1 MKKYFLII
9 LLFAVGTYAQDQKD
23 ACSKFARIN
32 AILQAKHYKPKP
44 LNDSLSAY
52 IFNTVIDQLDENH
65 ILFTDSEYKALIV
78 HKHKIDDY
86 ITTQSCGFL
95 TDFTTTYKKALE
107 RKKKMIEEI
116 SSESITYF
124 TKDTMYYSKKAFAFV
139 NDTERLKRYNRK
151 KITYDILENIAE
163 QSSNKDSLL
172 KVLPK
177 LFAETKVKII
187 DTYLCKINNLLNPS
201 EGFETALYDRFFSV
215 FCSYFDPHSTYFN
228 YNERASFV
236 SSIST
241 QSYSLGIYVGTQD
254 GDDIIVDDV
263 IPGGPA
269 FKTNKIEKGDKLIK
283 LASNGKEYTV
293 SCASMEAINNMVVS
307 DTYKDVELTLRKKDG
322 TVYAVNVTKEIMKDD
337 QNLVYHYILG
347 SGDSKT
353 GYLKIPS
360 FYTNYD
366 NPDGKGVAADV
377 ATAVSKMAEQ
387 GIKGLIIDLQF
398 NGGGSM
404 DEVIQLCGMF
414 INYGPVTILT
424 DRQLKYNTIR
434 DYNRGM
440 LYSGPMVVL
449 VNGYSASASEF
460 FAGVMQDYNRAVVV
474 GTTTHGKA
482 SMQSILPLE
491 ENDQNNFV
499 KVTVDRF
506 YRVSGKSSQ
515 YSGIKPDI
523 TLPTLFDILVQ
534 RESGVPNA
542 LPNDTID
549 VKLRYNKL
557 PEAPVKQAVAASL
570 ERVKNDASYSN
581 LQKLNDRINVFY
593 NEDRKKLPVTFTAVF
608 NMVHSTDGLYKEI
621 KYAAEAERNIVVTG
635 SYEPEGSPD
644 YIKTVNDYKIKSIK
658 TDPYIYESLN
668 ILRDLNSFKKQ

>member
-1 MKKYFLII
+1 MLCS
-9 LLFAVGTYAQDQKD
+9 VGLYAQDQKD
-23 ACSKFARIN
+23 ACVKFARIN

-52 IFNTVIDQLDENH
+52 LFNTVIDQLDENH
-65 ILFTDSEYKALIV
+65 ILFTESEYKSLLV
-78 HKHKIDDY
+78 HKYKIDDY
-86 ITTQSCGFL
+86 ISTQSCQFL
-95 TDFTTTYKKALE
+95 ADFSTTYKKALE
-107 RKKKMIEEI
+107 RKKKMIEQI
-116 SSESITYF
+116 SSESLTYF
-124 TKDTMYYSKKAFAFV
+124 TKDTIYYSKKAFAFI
-139 NDTERLKRYNRK
+139 NDIERIKRYNRK

-177 LFAETKVKII
+177 MFAETKVKII
-187 DTYLCKINNLLNPS
+187 DTYLCKVNNQLTPS
-201 EGFETALYDRFFSV
+201 EGFDNAVYDRFFSV

-228 YNERASFV
+228 YNDKASFV
-236 SSIST
+236 SAIST

-254 GDDIIVDDV
+254 GDDIIIDDV

-283 LASNGKEYTV
+283 LASNGSEYTV
-293 SCASMEAINNMVVS
+293 TCASMEAINNMVVS
-307 DTYKDVELTLRKKDG
+307 DTYRDVELTLRKKDG
-322 TVYAVNVTKEIMKDD
+322 TVYSVSITKEIMKDD
-337 QNLVYHYILG
+337 QNLVYYYILG
-347 SGDSKT
+347 SGNNKT

-377 ATAVSKMAEQ
+377 AIAVSKMAEE
-387 GIKGLIIDLQF
+387 GIKGLTIDLQY

-460 FAGVMQDYNRAVVV
+460 FAGVMQDYNRAVIL

-523 TLPTLFDILVQ
+523 TIPTLFDILVQ

-549 VKLRYNKL
+549 VKLRYSKL
-557 PEAPVKQAVAASL
+557 PEAPVKQAVAASQ
-570 ERVKNDASYSN
+570 ERVKNDTTYTN
-581 LQKLNDRINVFY
+581 LQKLNDRINIFY

-621 KYAAEAERNIVVTG
+621 KSAAETERNITVTG

-644 YIKTVNDYKIKSIK
+644 FIKTVNDFKIKSIK
-658 TDPYIYESLN
+658 SDPYIYESLN

>member
-1 MKKYFLII
+1 MKKLFVFI
-9 LLFAVGTYAQDQKD
+9 LLFAIGTHAQDTKD

-32 AILQAKHYKPKP
+32 TILQAKHYKPKP

-52 IFNTVIDQLDENH
+52 VFNTVIDQLDENH
-65 ILFTDSEYKALIV
+65 ILFTENEYKALCV
-78 HKHKIDDY
+78 HKYMIDDY
-86 ITTQSCGFL
+86 VKNQSCNFL
-95 TDFTTTYKKALE
+95 SDFSRAYKKALE
-107 RKKKMIEEI
+107 RKQKMISEI
-116 SSESITYF
+116 SSESLTYF
-124 TKDTMYYSKKAFAFV
+124 TTDTIYYSKKAFAFI
-139 NDTERLKRYNRK
+139 NDTERIKRYNRK

-177 LFAETKVKII
+177 LFAETKTKII
-187 DTYLCKINNLLNPS
+187 DTYLCKVNNLLNPT
-201 EGFETALYDRFFSV
+201 EGFDNALYDRFFAV

-228 YNERASFV
+228 YNDKASFV

-241 QSYSLGIYVGTQD
+241 QSYSLGIYVGTED
-254 GDDIIVDDV
+254 GDDIIIDEV

-269 FKTNKIEKGDKLIK
+269 FKTHRIEKGDKLIK

-293 SCASMEAINNMVVS
+293 SCASMDAINNMVVS
-307 DTYKDVELTLRKKDG
+307 DTYKNVELTLRKKDG
-322 TVYAVNVTKEIMKDD
+322 TVYSVNVVKEIMKDD
-337 QNLVYHYILG
+337 QNLVYHYLLS
-347 SGDSKT
+347 SGNNKT

-377 ATAVSKMAEQ
+377 ATALAAMTKED
-387 GIKGLIIDLQF
+387 IKGLIIDLQY

-424 DRQLKYNTIR
+424 DRELKYNTIR

-440 LYSGPMVVL
+440 LYNGPMVVL

-460 FAGVMQDYNRAVVV
+460 FAGVMQDYNRAVIV

-482 SMQSILPLE
+482 SMQSILPLN
-491 ENDQNNFV
+491 ENDQNDFV
-499 KVTVDRF
+499 KVTVDKF

-515 YSGIKPDI
+515 YSGIVPDI
-523 TLPTLFDILVQ
+523 ALPTLFDILVQ
-534 RESGVPNA
+534 RESGAANA
-542 LPNDTID
+542 LQNDSIN

-557 PEAPVKQAVAASL
+557 PDVPVKQAVAASQL
-570 ERVKNDASYSN
+570 RVKNDAVYTN
-581 LQKLNDRINVFY
+581 LQKLNDRINIYY
-593 NEDRKKLPVTFTAVF
+593 NEDRKKMPVTFTAVF
-608 NMVHSTDGLYKEI
+608 NMVHSSDVLYKEI
-621 KYAAEAERNIVVTG
+621 KTAAEAERNIVVTG
-635 SYEPEGSPD
+635 SYEPEGSAD
-644 YIKTVNDYKIKSIK
+644 FVKTVNDYKIKSIK

>member
-1 MKKYFLII
+1 MFILTFLA
-9 LLFAVGTYAQDQKD
+9 LAMSVKGQVDPCEKL
-23 ACSKFARIN
+23 SRIN
-32 AILQAKHYKPKP
+32 ALLQARHYKPKP

-52 IFNTVIDQLDENH
+52 VFNTVVDQLDENH
-65 ILFTDSEYKALIV
+65 ILFTDTEYKQLSV
-78 HKHKIDDY
+78 HKYKIDDY
-86 ITTQSCGFL
+86 IKNKQCLFL
-95 TDFTTTYKKALE
+95 TDFINAYKKALE
-107 RKKKMIEEI
+107 RKKRMIEQI
-116 SSESITYF
+116 SSESLTYF
-124 TKDTMYYSKKAFAFV
+124 TKDTMYYARTAFAFV
-139 NDTERLKRYNRK
+139 NDTERMKRYNRK

-163 QSSNKDSLL
+163 QSNNKDSLL

-187 DTYLCKINNLLNPS
+187 DTYLCKINNQLNPS
-201 EGFETALYDRFFSV
+201 EGFDNALYDKFFSV
-215 FCSYFDPHSTYFN
+215 FCSYFDPHSNYFN
-228 YNERASFV
+228 YNDKASFV

-241 QSYSLGIYVGTQD
+241 QSYSLGLYIGTD
-254 GDDIIVDDV
+254 SGDDITVEEV
-263 IPGGPA
+263 VPGGPA

-283 LASNGKEYTV
+283 LASNGKEFIV
-293 SCASMEAINNMVVS
+293 SCTSMDAISNMVVS
-307 DTYKDVELTLRKKDG
+307 DTYKDVDLTLRKKDG
-322 TVYAVNVTKEIMKDD
+322 TVYTVKVTKEIMKDD

-347 SGDSKT
+347 TGTKKT

-360 FYTNYD
+360 FYTNYE

-377 ATAVSKMAEQ
+377 ADAITAMLKEN
-387 GIKGLIIDLQF
+387 IKGLIIDLQF

-424 DRQLKYNTIR
+424 DKQLKYNTIR

-491 ENDQNNFV
+491 ENDDNNFV
-499 KVTVDRF
+499 KITVDRF
-506 YRVSGKSSQ
+506 YRVSGQSSQ

-523 TLPTLFDILVQ
+523 AMPTLFDILVQ
-534 RESGVPNA
+534 RESSMPNA
-542 LPNDTID
+542 LPNDSID

-557 PEAPVKQAVAASL
+557 PDTPLRYAVAASI
-570 ERVKNDASYSN
+570 ERVKKESEFTG
-581 LQKLNDRINVFY
+581 LQKLNDKINLFY
-593 NEDRKKLPVTFTAVF
+593 NEERKKLPVTFNAVF
-608 NMVHSTDGLYKEI
+608 NMVHSTDALYKEI
-621 KYAAEAERNIVVTG
+621 KKATETEHDITVTG

-644 YIKTVNDYKIKSIK
+644 FVKNINDHKIKTIK
-658 TDPYIYESLN
+658 TDPYIYESIN